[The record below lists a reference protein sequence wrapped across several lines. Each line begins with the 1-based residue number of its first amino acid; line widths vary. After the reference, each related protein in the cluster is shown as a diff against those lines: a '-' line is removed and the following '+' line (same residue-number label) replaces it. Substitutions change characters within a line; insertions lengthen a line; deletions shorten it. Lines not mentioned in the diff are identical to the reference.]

1 MNKGDDEQI
10 EQKDQIEDEKEIAE
24 AVKYT
29 PLGGEQWPVD
39 PEEEDIYYQTVFR
52 IPKIENL
59 GKF

>member
-29 PLGGEQWPVD
+29 PLQIEQKDDSQVSHSSSKKSFVVQELTIW
-39 PEEEDIYYQTVFR
+39 
-52 IPKIENL
+52 
-59 GKF
+59 